1 MLYYKK
7 HISGNPYSTLER
19 WFDLLYPFLE
29 KGVLFWMILISVAAT
44 IDTIHPL
51 PVISLLLALTI
62 SALAQAFPKNWLSS
76 VCLGGYFLLCSCYPP
91 ILLTM
96 PLLLYDAIRAKKWY
110 LSIFAVGALLHIATF
125 SVLQICLF
133 CGLIPLSILL
143 GWRAQQWKTW
153 VQTAHQQHDHA
164 SELQQKLTQRN
175 RQLQTAQNDAVRMAT
190 LQERNR
196 IAREIHDNVG
206 HMLTRALLQTG
217 ALAVCVKEEPLKA
230 SVAALQKTLDSAMT
244 SIRSSVHKL
253 HDDAIPLEKSVQD
266 CLQPLKDTYHITLT
280 YDISEQIPSIVKLC
294 LLGVLKE
301 SLSNVVKHS
310 NGDAIQI
317 VLREHPAFYQLSITD
332 NGTGSHL
339 QQTGIGLETM
349 QDRAEQVH
357 GLIRFFPEKDSFRV
371 FLSIPKS

>member
-1 MLYYKK
+1 M
-7 HISGNPYSTLER
+7 
-19 WFDLLYPFLE
+19 
-29 KGVLFWMILISVAAT
+29 
-44 IDTIHPL
+44 
-51 PVISLLLALTI
+51 
-62 SALAQAFPKNWLSS
+62 
-76 VCLGGYFLLCSCYPP
+76 
-91 ILLTM
+91 
-96 PLLLYDAIRAKKWY
+96 
-110 LSIFAVGALLHIATF
+110 
-125 SVLQICLF
+125 
-133 CGLIPLSILL
+133 
-143 GWRAQQWKTW
+143 
-153 VQTAHQQHDHA
+153 
-164 SELQQKLTQRN
+164 
-175 RQLQTAQNDAVRMAT
+175 
-190 LQERNR
+190 
-196 IAREIHDNVG
+196 
-206 HMLTRALLQTG
+206 
-217 ALAVCVKEEPLKA
+217 KA
-230 SVAALQKTLDSAMT
+230 SVAALQETLDSAMT

-266 CLQPLKDTYHITLT
+266 CLQPLKDTYHVTLT

>member
-1 MLYYKK
+1 M
-7 HISGNPYSTLER
+7 
-19 WFDLLYPFLE
+19 
-29 KGVLFWMILISVAAT
+29 
-44 IDTIHPL
+44 DTIHPL
-51 PVISLLLALTI
+51 PVLSFLLALTV
-62 SALAQAFPKNWLSS
+62 SALVQAFPKNRLIHI
-76 VCLGGYFLLCSCYPP
+76 CLGGYFLLCSCDSPM
-91 ILLTM
+91 LLTM
-96 PLLLYDAIRAKKWY
+96 PLLLYDAVRVKKWY
-110 LSIFAVGALLHIATF
+110 LAVFAVGACLHLA
-125 SVLQICLF
+125 SLSALQICLF
-133 CGLIPLSILL
+133 CGLLPLSVLL
-143 GWRAQQWKTW
+143 GWRTQQWENW
-153 VQTAHQQHDHA
+153 VQTAHQQHDQA

-175 RQLQTAQNDAVRMAT
+175 RQLQTAQNDAVLMAT

-230 SVAALQKTLDSAMT
+230 AVAALQETLDSAMT

-280 YDISEQIPSIVKLC
+280 YDSSEQVPSVIKLC

-310 NGDAIQI
+310 NGDSIQI

-349 QDRAEQVH
+349 RDRAEQVN
-357 GLIRFFPEKDSFRV
+357 GLIRFYAKKESFRV
-371 FLSIPKS
+371 FLSIPKA

>member
-1 MLYYKK
+1 
-7 HISGNPYSTLER
+7 
-19 WFDLLYPFLE
+19 
-29 KGVLFWMILISVAAT
+29 
-44 IDTIHPL
+44 
-51 PVISLLLALTI
+51 
-62 SALAQAFPKNWLSS
+62 
-76 VCLGGYFLLCSCYPP
+76 
-91 ILLTM
+91 
-96 PLLLYDAIRAKKWY
+96 
-110 LSIFAVGALLHIATF
+110 
-125 SVLQICLF
+125 
-133 CGLIPLSILL
+133 
-143 GWRAQQWKTW
+143 
-153 VQTAHQQHDHA
+153 
-164 SELQQKLTQRN
+164 
-175 RQLQTAQNDAVRMAT
+175 MAT

-230 SVAALQKTLDSAMT
+230 SVAALQETLDSAMT

-294 LLGVLKE
+294 LLG
-301 SLSNVVKHS
+301 VKHS

>member
-1 MLYYKK
+1 M
-7 HISGNPYSTLER
+7 
-19 WFDLLYPFLE
+19 
-29 KGVLFWMILISVAAT
+29 
-44 IDTIHPL
+44 
-51 PVISLLLALTI
+51 
-62 SALAQAFPKNWLSS
+62 
-76 VCLGGYFLLCSCYPP
+76 
-91 ILLTM
+91 
-96 PLLLYDAIRAKKWY
+96 
-110 LSIFAVGALLHIATF
+110 GALLHIATF

-143 GWRAQQWKTW
+143 GWRAQQWETW

-230 SVAALQKTLDSAMT
+230 SVAALQETLDSAMT

-280 YDISEQIPSIVKLC
+280 YDISEQIPSIIKLC

-332 NGTGSHL
+332 NGTGSYL